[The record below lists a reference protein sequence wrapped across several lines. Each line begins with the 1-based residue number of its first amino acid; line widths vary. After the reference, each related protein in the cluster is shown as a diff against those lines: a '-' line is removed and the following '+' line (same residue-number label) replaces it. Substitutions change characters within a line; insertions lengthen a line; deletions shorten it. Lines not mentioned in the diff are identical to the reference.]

1 MKVLH
6 LVTDDFKIITNRAII
21 AVKEVNK
28 KDFETALNYIFANLE
43 VREIKPYIEYLWN
56 KLQEQTNE
64 NGR

>member
-1 MKVLH
+1 MRSEDIV
-6 LVTDDFKIITNRAII
+6 VTDDFKIITNRAII

-43 VREIKPYIEYLWN
+43 AREIKPYIEYLWN

-64 NGR
+64 K